1 MAGDNEPHDVVK
13 LLIAR
18 MESHPEEFCS
28 DKERFSDRWERYIS
42 DIEAFGNEAD
52 KAALNAKLRDIW
64 MVKIHEKVMDELL
77 NGEDRRRMA
86 REEQEY
92 ERRMSQSLLLT
103 KQQMM
108 QQAQQGLQN
117 AYSNTYA
124 NQLGQAQGLQNANAL
139 GQLGAYDYDLDRY
152 RNTPIGSITGTK
164 ANSIM
169 IDDEELD
176 ASMIKKM
183 KRMISGRSK

>member
-1 MAGDNEPHDVVK
+1 MSDEPHDVVK

-18 MESHPEEFCS
+18 MESHPEEFRVG
-28 DKERFSDRWERYIS
+28 DAPFHDRWYDPVNGIS
-42 DIEAFGNEAD
+42 AYGSEAD
-52 KAALNAKLRDIW
+52 KAAMAAGLRKIRLGE
-64 MVKIHEKVMDELL
+64 IHERVMDELL
-77 NGEDRRRMA
+77 NGEERRRKV
-86 REEQEY
+86 EEDREY

-183 KRMISGRSK
+183 KRMMSGRSK